1 MMWQRN
7 THFWLKHN
15 DSPFPLSNIRFY
27 FHNFQ
32 KKNHFKNS
40 FFFFTKLSLLK
51 NINSAATNSF
61 SSQTINR
68 FVYVSDLWKTIAI
81 QDSAPW
87 LVIVQSDEIHFV
99 LSLFLNITKKS
110 KHLYWKDYD
119 KKSNIS
125 LFYYQ

>member
-15 DSPFPLSNIRFY
+15 DSPYPLSNIRF
-27 FHNFQ
+27 FLQ
-32 KKNHFKNS
+32 LPKKKIILRIP
-40 FFFFTKLSLLK
+40 FFSKLSLLK

-68 FVYVSDLWKTIAI
+68 FVYVSDLWKTIDI
-81 QDSAPW
+81 QDPAQW

-99 LSLFLNITKKS
+99 LSLFLNITKKA
-110 KHLYWKDYD
+110 
-119 KKSNIS
+119 NIYTEKIIIKN
-125 LFYYQ
+125 LIFHYFIINK

>member
-15 DSPFPLSNIRFY
+15 DFPFPLSNIRFY
-27 FHNFQ
+27 CHNFL
-32 KKNHFKNS
+32 KKIILRIP
-40 FFFFTKLSLLK
+40 FFSKLSLLK
-51 NINSAATNSF
+51 NINSASTNSF
-61 SSQTINR
+61 SSQIINR
-68 FVYVSDLWKTIAI
+68 FVYVSELWKTIDI
-81 QDSAPW
+81 QDSAPL

-110 KHLYWKDYD
+110 KHLYWKDYN